1 MGCVADTDAAVFQV
15 HKNRSRPTAA
25 QLSSGAFA
33 NYVLDADNGI
43 LGHTVEQTSQSN
55 NSVSGSCAVNVYANV
70 ARINEEKPEEE
81 RVSAPICL
89 EGHHL

>member
-1 MGCVADTDAAVFQV
+1 M

-43 LGHTVEQTSQSN
+43 LGHTVEQTEVLN
-55 NSVSGSCAVNVYANV
+55 TGVSGKCAVNVYANV
-70 ARINEEKPEEE
+70 ALINEEKPDQE